1 MPHSGVWRKMTRVS
15 GVNRFHEANRS
26 MGEFKPDEPHPEERA
41 FLARVSKDGRWRD
54 LVAVIRDAHRNRLL
68 PISTS

>member
-1 MPHSGVWRKMTRVS
+1 
-15 GVNRFHEANRS
+15 

-41 FLARVSKDGRWRD
+41 FLAASRRMAAGATS

-68 PISTS
+68 PISTPLVAKVRQA